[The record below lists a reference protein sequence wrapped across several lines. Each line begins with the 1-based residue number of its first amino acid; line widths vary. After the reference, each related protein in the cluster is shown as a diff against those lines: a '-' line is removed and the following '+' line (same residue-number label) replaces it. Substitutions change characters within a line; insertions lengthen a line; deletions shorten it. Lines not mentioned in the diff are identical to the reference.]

1 MPDAAHSP
9 ARLLAPL
16 ALVACTIAFLAILLS
31 SDAGEDADPESSAP
45 AGQVTGTSESTTTEP
60 TPPLRRSYTVK
71 PNDSLDGIAQRFGL
85 EVEQLQELN
94 PEVDPQG
101 LVVGQRITLR
111 E

>member
-1 MPDAAHSP
+1 MPDAAHNP

-16 ALVACTIAFLAILLS
+16 ALVVCAIAFFAILVGSDS
-31 SDAGEDADPESSAP
+31 SDDGGSDDSPAAAPTGPAETAP
-45 AGQVTGTSESTTTEP
+45 AERSR
-60 TPPLRRSYTVK
+60 PLRRTYVVQ

>member
-1 MPDAAHSP
+1 MPGAAHSP
-9 ARLLAPL
+9 ARLVAPL
-16 ALVACTIAFLAILLS
+16 ALVACTIALFAVVLT
-31 SDAGEDADPESSAP
+31 SDAGEDAGPESPAP
-45 AGQVTGTSESTTTEP
+45 AGQATGTGETTTTEAP
-60 TPPLRRSYTVK
+60 EPLRRSYRVK

>member
-16 ALVACTIAFLAILLS
+16 ALVVCTVAFFAILLS
-31 SDAGEDADPESSAP
+31 SDAGEDEGSGSAEP
-45 AGQVTGTSESTTTEP
+45 AGQVSGTTGRTTTERAR
-60 TPPLRRSYTVK
+60 PLRRNYTVQ

-85 EVEQLQELN
+85 DVEQLQELN

-101 LVVGQRITLR
+101 LVVGQKIKLR

>member
-1 MPDAAHSP
+1 MPDVAHSP

-16 ALVACTIAFLAILLS
+16 ALVACAIAFFAVLVG
-31 SDAGEDADPESSAP
+31 SDAEDDGNASNAAP
-45 AGQVTGTSESTTTEP
+45 AADTTGTSGTTTTER
-60 TPPLRRSYTVK
+60 TPPLRRNYTVK

-85 EVEQLQELN
+85 KVEQLQELN

-101 LVVGQRITLR
+101 LVVGQRIKLR

>member
-16 ALVACTIAFLAILLS
+16 ALAVCTVAFFAILLG
-31 SDAGEDADPESSAP
+31 SDAGDDGSSGEAAP
-45 AGQVTGTSESTTTEP
+45 AGQVSGPAETTTTERV
-60 TPPLRRSYTVK
+60 PPVRRNYTVK

-85 EVEQLQELN
+85 DVEQIQELN

-101 LVVGQRITLR
+101 LVVGQRIKLR

>member
-16 ALVACTIAFLAILLS
+16 ALVVCAIALFAILLS
-31 SDAGEDADPESSAP
+31 SDADDGGDSESPAP
-45 AGQVTGTSESTTTEP
+45 AGQVTDTGETTTSEAP
-60 TPPLRRSYTVK
+60 PPLRRSYTVK

-85 EVEQLQELN
+85 DVEQLQELN

-101 LVVGQRITLR
+101 LVVGQRIKLR